1 MQFEDINDPAG
12 FGVEEIN
19 QDVIDEQLLD
29 AAFGTEMEEVKK
41 DEYKK
46 QDVKFNIYFAD
57 RKDLDERK
65 NIDFETVQ
73 YPNGFRVRLPK
84 VHGRSVFVA
93 DDLETKIRASN
104 KAVREADEKVAKSGI
119 PEKITEL
126 TGMKEKLTSSMR
138 KAVNPEEKA
147 AIFKQIEELEKELDE
162 QSKKILEIR
171 GNVVDAISR
180 PVPTA
185 GFLTRMYVSVSQNL
199 VRVYLPI
206 LFMDIDTF
214 PEFRLEE
221 DEMQNVSIS
230 IQTTRGS
237 LRFGFI
243 KKTEKKFKAAWMDLG
258 KSVTKKRLFEEWET
272 SNRVDPKHYHDV
284 DHFLETTITK
294 YTQSRATGVDDMK
307 LEEFDKKL
315 QMDVEQNRKEKKA
328 VQTVIS
334 EYYRESAPPAEGQ
347 KREYTAE
354 VKAAFNERR
363 RLEDEAKKLEKSRDL
378 FLEDYT
384 YQELPDATR
393 DQITTILD
401 VSARF
406 CVTRSEYNMDEEAY
420 EAGKDI
426 TFDEGEEWRRYRTYK
441 KQFIAKNENEP
452 LPPIKVD
459 EEDYR
464 LIAQLIK
471 IGDRRAMLIEI
482 TTPNVE
488 RLIGVTNI
496 LKGRVKKMEILAKPF
511 RTYEEDMALVEQRE
525 VIELENK
532 EEEKEEVPQV
542 QVDTPMEVDPQV
554 GEVQEKTIAME
565 GDQPKQDVDDAL
577 NDFLNF

>member
-12 FGVEEIN
+12 FGVEEID
-19 QDVIDEQLLD
+19 QDGIDEQLLE

-57 RKDLDERK
+57 RKDLDERE
-65 NIDFETVQ
+65 NIDFKTVQ
-73 YPNGFRVRLPK
+73 YPNGFRVRMPV

-93 DDLETKIRASN
+93 DDLADKIRATN

-119 PEKITEL
+119 PEKIAEL
-126 TGMKEKLTSSMR
+126 NRMKSKLTSDMR
-138 KAVNPEEKA
+138 RAFDPEESA
-147 AIFKQIEELEKELDE
+147 AI
-162 QSKKILEIR
+162 SKKIKELENELDKQNKKVLEIR

-185 GFLTRMYVSVSQNL
+185 GFLTRMYVSVSKNL

-221 DEMQNVSIS
+221 IDMQNMSIS

-243 KKTEKKFKAAWMDLG
+243 KKAEKRFKAAWMDLG
-258 KSVTKKRLFEEWET
+258 NSVTKKRLFEEWET
-272 SNRVDPKHYHDV
+272 SNRDDPKHYHDV
-284 DHFLETTITK
+284 NHFLEATITK
-294 YTQSRATGVDDMK
+294 YTQSRPAGADDMK
-307 LEEFDKKL
+307 LEEFDRRFK
-315 QMDVEQNRKEKKA
+315 MNVEQNIKEKA
-328 VQTVIS
+328 DVQKVIS
-334 EYYRESAPPAEGQ
+334 KYYRETAPPVEGQ

-354 VKAAFNERR
+354 VKEAFNERTN
-363 RLEDEAKKLEKSRDL
+363 LERDARKLKKDRVL
-378 FLEDYT
+378 FFDDYT

-393 DQITTILD
+393 DEITTILN
-401 VSARF
+401 VTARF
-406 CVTRSEYNMDEEAY
+406 CVTRSEYKMDEEAY
-420 EAGKDI
+420 EAEKDI

-452 LPPIKVD
+452 LPPIRVD
-459 EEDYR
+459 EEDYW
-464 LIAQLIK
+464 LIAQLLK

-542 QVDTPMEVDPQV
+542 QVETPMEVNPQI
-554 GEVQEKTIAME
+554 GEVQEETITME
-565 GDQPKQDVDDAL
+565 GDQPKQDMADAL